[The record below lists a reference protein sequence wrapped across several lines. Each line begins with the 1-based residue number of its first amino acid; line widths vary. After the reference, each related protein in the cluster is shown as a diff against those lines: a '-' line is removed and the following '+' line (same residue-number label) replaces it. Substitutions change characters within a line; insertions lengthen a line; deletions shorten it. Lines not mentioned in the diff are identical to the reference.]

1 MKRIISAASLL
12 LILASANVM
21 AEQSGNFST
30 TQTNHGS
37 MIIPRL
43 KAARRTA
50 TRLAISQ
57 NSWVHRTTRKMLTDS
72 LFGGPS
78 FLPASF
84 PV

>member
-37 MIIPRL
+37 MIIPPSESR
-43 KAARRTA
+43 A
-50 TRLAISQ
+50 Q
-57 NSWVHRTTRKMLTDS
+57 NSNTIGDKS
-72 LFGGPS
+72 E
-78 FLPASF
+78 FLGTPYYQENAN
-84 PV
+84 